1 MTSISANLVKDLREK
16 TSAAIM
22 DCKKALIETNGDF
35 EAAVDW
41 LRTKGLSAAAK
52 KSSRIAAEGLVAIA
66 VSGKVGTAV
75 EVNSETDF
83 VALNEKF
90 QALVSEISA
99 LSLNAHNIDELK
111 QLKMSSGNS
120 VVDGIV
126 DAVATI
132 GENISL
138 RRSARLEVQDG
149 VVSHYV
155 HNAVSG
161 NLGKIAVLVALESTG
176 DKEKLAALGK
186 QIAMHVAAAKPVS
199 LDTTGVDAVLLER
212 EKQIFAEQSRA
223 SGKPESIIDKMV
235 EGRIRK
241 FYEEIVLL
249 EQIFV
254 IDGKTKIAD
263 LVSAASKDVGAEVKL
278 TNFVRF
284 ELGDGIEQENKDF
297 AAEVAAIT
305 NK

>member
-111 QLKMSSGNS
+111 QLKMSSSNS
-120 VVDGIV
+120 VVEGIV

-132 GENISL
+132 GEHISL
-138 RRSARLEVQDG
+138 RRCERLEVKDG
-149 VVSHYV
+149 VISHYI

-199 LDTTGVDAVLLER
+199 LDTTGVDSSLLER

-223 SGKPESIIDKMV
+223 SGKPENIIDKMV

-254 IDGKTKIAD
+254 IDGKTKISD
-263 LVSAASKDVGAEVKL
+263 LVAAASKDVGAEVKL

-305 NK
+305 NQ